1 MKNIRLAI
9 FVAGFCTLISQ
20 SLLIR
25 EGLAFFSG
33 NELVSGIVLCL
44 WLLWTGL
51 GSLIFSR
58 IRPRIGAQ
66 KIYAILVLLFC
77 VSLVLSLV
85 FFRIAPKIFA
95 LPFGEVISID
105 KIVLIA
111 LIALAPTCLIT
122 GALFPAASAII
133 PAQSVYL
140 IEGLGSFAG
149 GILFSFVLV
158 SLVPPFGVLL
168 IACTFLLFAGL
179 LCVGKKTLS
188 IFCFVL
194 LILLF
199 RINSVEFF
207 FRKVQMLGQ
216 RLIGLYESKYGTI
229 ALTKSESQINFYT
242 SGLFDFSYPDVY
254 SAEEAVHYPLL
265 IHPEP
270 ENVLLISGGLGGGIE
285 QALKHKVI
293 QKLVYVELDPALV
306 WISRT
311 YTKLPVDA
319 KRLDMVLSDGR
330 YYVKYAGA
338 VFDCII
344 VNSPD
349 PINAQ
354 LNRYYTKEFFQEV
367 KARLKPDG
375 LFCLRV
381 NAPSDILSPVY
392 SQFLGTINK
401 TLNQVFKHIY
411 ILPAAKATYIAT
423 DKEIQEKIPAI
434 LSQNL
439 TLRGLELNYVN
450 SSYFEHNLSEQ
461 RMKYYAEQISK
472 AHSYV
477 NLDLKPV
484 CYYFGSVL
492 WGGIVSVQLKSILMK
507 LFNVHPVVF
516 FLPLIVSLFFYRRKA
531 IIQISVFSVGATSIS
546 AEIVLLII
554 FQVFHGYIYAWIGV
568 ITGFFMLGLACGTLF
583 FIRFM
588 NKKILDAISAFRT
601 MLIIQVS
608 VMLYC
613 VILLLLSLTRAY
625 GSTYL
630 ITILLFIAGFLG
642 GVHFPLSVK
651 ITGEKKAGQIYGID
665 LFGASVGI
673 IATSLVL
680 IPILGISNSI
690 LFFVF
695 LNLLVSI
702 GLVVL
707 KNRMYFAGQ

>member
-1 MKNIRLAI
+1 MKNLRLAI
-9 FVAGFCTLISQ
+9 FVAGFCALVGQALI
-20 SLLIR
+20 IR

-44 WLLWTGL
+44 WLLWTGV
-51 GSLIFSR
+51 GSFLFSKVKVW
-58 IRPRIGAQ
+58 IAPQ
-66 KIYAILVLLFC
+66 KFYGFLVFLFC
-77 VSLVLSLV
+77 ICLVFSLL
-85 FFRIAPKIFA
+85 FFRIAPKVFG
-95 LPFGEVISID
+95 LPFGEVISVE
-105 KIVLIA
+105 KIVLIS
-111 LIALAPTCLIT
+111 LLALAPVCLIA
-122 GALFPAASAII
+122 GALFPAASMMI

-140 IEGLGSFAG
+140 IESIGSFAG

-168 IACTFLLFAGL
+168 IVCTFLLFAGF

-188 IFCFVL
+188 ILCFVL

-207 FRKVQMLGQ
+207 FRQIQMPGQ

-242 SGLFDFSYPDVY
+242 SGFFDFSYPDIY
-254 SAEEAVHYPLL
+254 STEEAVHYPLL

-293 QKLVYVELDPALV
+293 QKLVYVELDPEIV
-306 WISRT
+306 RISSPH
-311 YTKLPVDA
+311 TKLSA
-319 KRLDMVLSDGR
+319 EEKRLDIVLSDGR
-330 YYVKYAGA
+330 YYVKNTDAM
-338 VFDCII
+338 FDCII

-354 LNRYYTKEFFQEV
+354 LNRCYTKEFFQEA
-367 KARLKPDG
+367 KARLNADG
-375 LFCLRV
+375 LFCIRV
-381 NAPSDILSPVY
+381 NAPADILSPVY
-392 SQFLGTINK
+392 SQFLGTIYR

-434 LSQNL
+434 LSRNL
-439 TLRGLELNYVN
+439 KLRGLELNYVN

-461 RMKYYAEQISK
+461 RMRYYSEQISR

-516 FLPLIVSLFFYRRKA
+516 FLPLIVLLFFYRRKS
-531 IIQISVFSVGATSIS
+531 IIQLSVFSVGATSIS
-546 AEIVLLII
+546 VEIILLII
-554 FQVFHGYIYAWIGV
+554 FQVFHGYIYAWIGI

-583 FIRFM
+583 FIRFL
-588 NKKILDAISAFRT
+588 NKKILNAISAYRV
-601 MLIIQVS
+601 IIKIQVS

-613 VILLLLSLTRAY
+613 VILLLLSLVRAY
-625 GSTYL
+625 DSQFL
-630 ITILLFIAGFLG
+630 IAILLFMAGFLG

-665 LFGASVGI
+665 LFGACAGVI
-673 IATSLVL
+673 VTSLVL
-680 IPILGISNSI
+680 IPILGISNCI
-690 LFFVF
+690 LLFVV
-695 LNLLVSI
+695 LNLLVSV

-707 KNRMYFAGQ
+707 KNKMYFAGQ